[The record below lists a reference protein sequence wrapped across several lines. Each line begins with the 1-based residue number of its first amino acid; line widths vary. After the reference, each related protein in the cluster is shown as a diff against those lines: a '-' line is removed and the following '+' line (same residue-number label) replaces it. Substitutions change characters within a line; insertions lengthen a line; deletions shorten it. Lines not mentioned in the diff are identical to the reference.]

1 MNSDQYY
8 RSPQST
14 CSRTAVKSNHRS
26 KVLTYQMIIVLASV
40 VSIIAFFLFNLNLFD
55 FSGQPAGRLMQRS
68 TSSSWFESTA
78 MAQESAENTIMWR
91 YTNEGWQDVS
101 ALIVPED
108 QSSEG
113 IENVHPLVWSA
124 LVALGVSML
133 VIWASNESDIAKLAG
148 DSAAA
153 DE

>member
-1 MNSDQYY
+1 
-8 RSPQST
+8 
-14 CSRTAVKSNHRS
+14 
-26 KVLTYQMIIVLASV
+26 
-40 VSIIAFFLFNLNLFD
+40 
-55 FSGQPAGRLMQRS
+55 MQRS